1 MDAGWRVRRSLDVAA
16 IVLGVLAVA
25 IAGYLTITHYEESL
39 LVCSVVNGCE
49 TVQSSKYAMLG
60 PVPVALLGLIGAAAM
75 LVLAVARRLR
85 PQFIYPTTV
94 ALFGMALLSV
104 VFLLYLTYL
113 EIWVIE
119 AICQW
124 CVSFLIVMLIW
135 LGVESY
141 RLWQDLFALPDDL
154 IEDEI

>member
-1 MDAGWRVRRSLDVAA
+1 MAKGEALW
-16 IVLGVLAVA
+16 IGVTGL
-25 IAGYLTITHYEESL
+25 L
-39 LVCSVVNGCE
+39 LV
-49 TVQSSKYAMLG
+49 T
-60 PVPVALLGLIGAAAM
+60 
-75 LVLAVARRLR
+75 VLAVARRLR
-85 PQFIYPTTV
+85 PQLIYPTTV